1 MHICLSRILR
11 QLLFTIVDV
20 INYFA
25 TQGLCHR
32 LAVEKG
38 IRHGR
43 LPIGENIDMKTR
55 KVLTIDH
62 GKTVN
67 LY

>member
-1 MHICLSRILR
+1 M
-11 QLLFTIVDV
+11 
-20 INYFA
+20 FA

-32 LAVEKG
+32 LAIEKG
-38 IRHGR
+38 LRHGR

-62 GKTVN
+62 GKTTN
-67 LY
+67 